1 MDNYQNIGWR
11 FNRSVV
17 LLVCSVPY
25 GNEDFRP
32 QFIYIRKKFSYKIRL
47 IYLYQKFL
55 FNRKKQVLNTCCET
69 TPHTRLTLRNRL
81 CKVREQ
87 WNWNLSL
94 NLNKVTRYL
103 HHQYVDGLWWFY
115 VVWQWTTVLITKTWY
130 RYKSV
135 DH

>member
-1 MDNYQNIGWR
+1 MEMLGIWTPLRLFSKYNSKLFYSLAINNKLKITILPHKKNALKLDNYQNIGWR

-25 GNEDFRP
+25 GNEDFRL
-32 QFIYIRKKFSYKIRL
+32 QFSYIRKKFWYKIRL

-55 FNRKKQVLNTCCET
+55 FDRKKQVLSTCCET

-87 WNWNLSL
+87 WNWN
-94 NLNKVTRYL
+94 
-103 HHQYVDGLWWFY
+103 
-115 VVWQWTTVLITKTWY
+115 
-130 RYKSV
+130 
-135 DH
+135 